1 MVKDSMKKIPNN
13 VNNIINEFVNG
24 ANEIL
29 GDRIKKIILYG
40 SYARRRLQ

>member
-1 MVKDSMKKIPNN
+1 MKKIPAGISK
-13 VNNIINEFVNG
+13 IIDEFVNG

-29 GDRIKKIILYG
+29 GDRIKKIVLYG